1 MMESESI
8 EIKNVL
14 IVEDHRDA
22 LDVLERV
29 AKKTFNNPTTISAS
43 TLTQGFEALKKNH
56 FDIALLDIGLPDGNG
71 IELVKHISENS
82 PDTLSVVTTIFD
94 DDGHLFDALRSGAC
108 GYLLKG
114 HSASELEHYLL
125 DAVSGRPALSPS
137 IAQSMLGFFRDSQ
150 IDNSVAVSNGY
161 EENLTEREMEILRLI
176 AKGCQVKEVSRLL
189 DISANTVSHHIKN
202 IYSKLNV
209 HNRAEATAAAVHLN
223 LFKPEPN
230 L

>member
-1 MMESESI
+1 MESESI

>member
-8 EIKNVL
+8 AIKNVL

-43 TLTQGFEALKKNH
+43 TLTQGFEALQKNH

-71 IELVKHISENS
+71 IELVKHISKNS

-176 AKGCQVKEVSRLL
+176 AKGCQVKEVSKLL